1 MTTTRTRGT
10 TTVADQPNLEELVV
24 TQFKDVC
31 VVTFHSARILDAAH
45 VERIGEELY
54 ILIEKKDQRK
64 IVLDFNEVKFLS
76 SSMLGVLLN
85 ARGKIDRVEGQI
97 VLCGLQ
103 PDLYKVFKITKLDKM
118 FPFFDTEAKAL
129 ASFGITGV

>member
-1 MTTTRTRGT
+1 M
-10 TTVADQPNLEELVV
+10 ADQSNLEEVV
-24 TQFKDVC
+24 VQQFKDVS
-31 VVTFHSARILDAAH
+31 VVTFHSSRILDAAH

-54 ILIEKKDQRK
+54 TLVEKKDRRK
-64 IVLDFNEVKFLS
+64 LVLDFTEVKFLS

-85 ARGKIDRVEGQI
+85 VRGKLDRVKGKV

-118 FPFFDTEAKAL
+118 FPFYESEAKAL
-129 ASFGITGV
+129 GSFGITGL